1 MFFKNI
7 LVILRNIC
15 YNIKSVK
22 TTDFMIATWSRI
34 PYEVLEKASSKIVN
48 EVNHTN
54 RLVASKLLETI
65 KWE

>member
-1 MFFKNI
+1 MI
-7 LVILRNIC
+7 LKNIC

-34 PYEVLEKASSKIVN
+34 LYEVLEKASSKIVN

-65 KWE
+65 KWR